1 MPLAVTSFG
10 PGPETLTSSGIS
22 SLPSARAVSSK
33 VPVWLTDLAG
43 MVMVNWL
50 FALLV
55 EKSPVGGVP
64 VTSVAPFISPGAT
77 VTVTS
82 VFPLRVE
89 EVTPAKPVVTV
100 TVWVVPSTTTS
111 GETDSS
117 MPVSASF
124 MYISL

>member
-1 MPLAVTSFG
+1 M
-10 PGPETLTSSGIS
+10 
-22 SLPSARAVSSK
+22 
-33 VPVWLTDLAG
+33 
-43 MVMVNWL
+43 
-50 FALLV
+50 
-55 EKSPVGGVP
+55 EKSPVGGFP
-64 VTSVAPFISPGAT
+64 VTSVAPFVSPGAT

-111 GETDSS
+111 GDTDSS

-124 MYISL
+124 MYISLRCILGMLAVVVPPIHKSSLSSVTASSTMVRPFKAA